1 MNPDAMPSSPL
12 CSTICDQSVL
22 CVQDIHVADSPDRR
36 TEGDTHP
43 SLSVTVDDSIDDI
56 SSICED
62 TVSEPNC
69 SDSNDKNTT
78 KQDVIAVKVK
88 SKFCMMCWFYDQ
100 GTGRCQEHG

>member
-1 MNPDAMPSSPL
+1 MNPDAVPFSPL
-12 CSTICDQSVL
+12 YSTICDNSVL
-22 CVQDIHVADSPDRR
+22 GVQDIHVADSPDRR
-36 TEGDTHP
+36 TEEDTHP

-62 TVSEPNC
+62 ISEPNC
-69 SDSNDKNTT
+69 SYSNDKNTT

-100 GTGRCQEHG
+100 GTEMK